1 LISLPAPLNA
11 LLILLAPFLLTSR
24 SPEFWNKVILWLA
37 YLPVLLVTFVLYF
50 VYTAALLPLSFV
62 KIFFH
67 KMIMIFMYSKSYR
80 VHKSDKFMQWVM
92 FAAIGPFRM
101 TANFLVDLVAFIQHC
116 TMTDLKKTKVS
127 LRQRTLSKQT
137 MVMCARYLS

>member
-1 LISLPAPLNA
+1 LNG

-24 SPEFWNKVILWLA
+24 NPEFWNNIILWLA
-37 YLPVLLVTFVLYF
+37 YLPVLIVTFSIYF

-80 VHKSDKFMQWVM
+80 VHKSDKFMAWIM
-92 FAAIGPFRM
+92 FAVIGPFRIIS
-101 TANFLVDLVAFIQHC
+101 NFLIDLVAF
-116 TMTDLKKTKVS
+116 L
-127 LRQRTLSKQT
+127 
-137 MVMCARYLS
+137 